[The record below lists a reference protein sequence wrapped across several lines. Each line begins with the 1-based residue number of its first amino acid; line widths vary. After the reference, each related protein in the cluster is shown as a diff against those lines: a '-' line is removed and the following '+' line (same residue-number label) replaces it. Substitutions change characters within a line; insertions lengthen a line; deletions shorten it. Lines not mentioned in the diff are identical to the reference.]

1 MVPRFVDAIFFLQWH
16 CPLSPHP
23 EKVERRHYRI
33 CVKAADGTSF
43 NVLVKVS
50 DSIESLMDKIAVQT
64 GETKYEL
71 CINRYYMKFSG
82 LSTYFFV
89 PSAMQDFRLKSISC
103 FCPCLSVGAR

>member
-1 MVPRFVDAIFFLQWH
+1 MVPRFVCHFLP
-16 CPLSPHP
+16 CNIIVPRSPTL
-23 EKVERRHYRI
+23 KVERHYRI